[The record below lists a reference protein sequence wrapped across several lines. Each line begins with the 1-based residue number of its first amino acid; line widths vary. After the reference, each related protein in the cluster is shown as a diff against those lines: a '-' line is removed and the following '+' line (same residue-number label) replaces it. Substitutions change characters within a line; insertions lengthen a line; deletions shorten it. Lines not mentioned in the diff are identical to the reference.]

1 LIILKAAMQIMCKNE
16 KALANTCW
24 IMLKNWKKK
33 FDGRKIFYWQKSH
46 SLKKMLRKKYPSN

>member
-1 LIILKAAMQIMCKNE
+1 LIILKTAMQIMCKNE

-46 SLKKMLRKKYPSN
+46 SLKKNAAEKIS